1 MSDGLAMVRKDSGFP
16 GEEVGYPKGGKMY
29 QNLFV

>member
-1 MSDGLAMVRKDSGFP
+1 MSDGLAMVRKDSGFS
-16 GEEVGYPKGGKMY
+16 GEEVGYPKGKMY